1 MNTKRHSFHCII
13 PPHMLKALAAHEDA
27 AVREIALR
35 ALTTTSILR
44 GRRQILSQITLA
56 RHSEGEH
63 RSVYNCQGT
72 QLLPG
77 LLVRDEGKPPVNE
90 QAVNEAYEGLGAT
103 YDFYHDVFGRDS
115 IDDRGLRLVA
125 SVHYDQNY
133 DNAFWDGQQMVFG
146 DGDGKLFVGFTKAI
160 DVIGHELTHG
170 VTQYTANLDYHKQ
183 PGALNESFSDVFGS
197 LVKQYHAKEDAKSA
211 DWLIGEGILGPTI
224 HGKALR
230 SMAEPGTAYDDS
242 RLGGKDP
249 QPGRMRDYQDL
260 PDDDFDDNGG
270 VHINSGIPNKAFYL
284 VATKIGGYAW
294 DDAGHIWYETLTHRL
309 GPNSQFQDCA
319 DATYRVAGELFGSG
333 STQQQAVK
341 EAWDE
346 VGITVAVS
354 AVRPPRAWPPSA
366 AVEANGAAL
375 KKQLE
380 KVIQELSKLSAALGS
395 LS

>member
-1 MNTKRHSFHCII
+1 MKPKRHSVHCII

-35 ALTTTSILR
+35 ALTTTSTLR
-44 GRRQILSQITLA
+44 GRRQILSQITLS

-63 RSVYNCQGT
+63 RSVYDCHNT
-72 QLLPG
+72 LLLPG
-77 LLVRDEGKPPVNE
+77 LLARDEGDPPVKD
-90 QAVNEAYEGLGAT
+90 QAVNEAYDALGAT
-103 YDFYHDVFGRDS
+103 YDLYHDIFERDS
-115 IDDRGLRLVA
+115 IDDHGLRLVA
-125 SVHYDQNY
+125 SVHYRRNF

-146 DGDGKLFVGFTKAI
+146 DGDGKLFTGFTNAI
-160 DVIGHELTHG
+160 DVVGHELTHG

-183 PGALNESFSDVFGS
+183 PGALNESFSDVLGS
-197 LVKQYHAKEDAKSA
+197 LVKQYQAKEDAHSA
-211 DWLIGEGILGPTI
+211 DWLIGEGILGPSI

-242 RLGGKDP
+242 KLGGKDP
-249 QPGRMRDYQDL
+249 QPAHMKDFVEL

-284 VATKIGGYAW
+284 VATQIGGNAW
-294 DDAGHIWYETLTHRL
+294 EDAGHIWYETLTHRL

-319 DATYRVAGELFGSG
+319 DATYHVAGELFGSG
-333 STQQQAVK
+333 GTQQQAVK

-346 VGITVAVS
+346 VGISVAVS
-354 AVRPPRAWPPSA
+354 AVRGRRPRRPSQ

-380 KVIQELSKLSAALGS
+380 KVIQELSKLSATLGS
-395 LS
+395 SS